1 MFSPKRERDEPGP
14 VPARITTNRRFLIDC
29 LSHSAFAAGDIST
42 GFIERHF
49 PPAVRARA
57 APDPRLMALAA
68 ALIVAR
74 GRGPSGGAPSH
85 WRSSGPAAVPL
96 RLRCGDTETALEVT
110 AEGEGCFRVAWDSES
125 CAVALLVQHS

>member
-14 VPARITTNRRFLIDC
+14 VPARITPNGRFLIDC

-57 APDPRLMALAA
+57 APEPRLMALAA

-74 GRGPSGGAPSH
+74 GRGPSGRAPSH
-85 WRSSGPAAVPL
+85 WRSTGPAAGPL
-96 RLRCGDTETALEVT
+96 PLPCHHTETAP
-110 AEGEGCFRVAWDSES
+110 D
-125 CAVALLVQHS
+125 